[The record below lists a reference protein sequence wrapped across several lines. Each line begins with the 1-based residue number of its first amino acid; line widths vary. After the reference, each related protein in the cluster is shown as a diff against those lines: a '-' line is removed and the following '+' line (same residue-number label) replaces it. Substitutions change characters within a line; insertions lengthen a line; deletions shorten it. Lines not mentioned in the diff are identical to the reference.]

1 MGCYLSV
8 YFKKQPP
15 KVFCF
20 EKGVLRNFTK
30 FTRKY
35 LCQTLFFN
43 KVAGMRPA
51 TLLKKRLW
59 HRCFSVNFD
68 RFFKIPVWRKTSG
81 RLLLN
86 LQWLQ
91 WIQLFSP
98 PHHCLAIFSIIWI
111 QNHKILHILCSLIQ
125 FTVSVQDIPKLVN
138 PYSNTEIFGT
148 AWPEHIFKF
157 QNTLRIL

>member
-59 HRCFSVNFD
+59 HRCFRVNFAKFL
-68 RFFKIPVWRKTSG
+68 RQPFLQNTFG
-81 RLLLN
+81 RLLLYSRKISWFECFIN
-86 LQWLQ
+86 LTGHHTTNRSSLFKSGIGIIITHWGLTKI
-91 WIQLFSP
+91 WQLTKIMTHLHDSHNFLNDVTHFVYLLIISP
-98 PHHCLAIFSIIWI
+98 C
-111 QNHKILHILCSLIQ
+111 
-125 FTVSVQDIPKLVN
+125 
-138 PYSNTEIFGT
+138 
-148 AWPEHIFKF
+148 
-157 QNTLRIL
+157 